1 MSKRI
6 ENWKNKRKESS
17 RKRKIKSVRDCVRVC
32 VRMCYVRTLTN
43 DKIRSR
49 RNKTGSSSNN
59 SSLNNSAGSA
69 APSKTVVSTSS
80 SSKRG
85 GVPFHLRSSYPVPA
99 RKNHVASGCGTNA
112 GNPDRANR
120 SVCGFSPPAPPRSP
134 SLFPLETNK
143 KKIFFRFWVIR
154 PEVCS
159 GSVELD

>member
-1 MSKRI
+1 MKY
-6 ENWKNKRKESS
+6 ESM
-17 RKRKIKSVRDCVRVC
+17 RVC
-32 VRMCYVRTLTN
+32 VRMCYVRTLKN

-59 SSLNNSAGSA
+59 SSLNNNSAGSA
-69 APSKTVVSTSS
+69 APGKTVVSTSSSS

-120 SVCGFSPPAPPRSP
+120 SVCGYSPCPPR
-134 SLFPLETNK
+134 PLETK
-143 KKIFFRFWVIR
+143 LL
-154 PEVCS
+154 PLLGDEA
-159 GSVELD
+159 GSVFRKCGA

>member
-1 MSKRI
+1 MKY
-6 ENWKNKRKESS
+6 ESM
-17 RKRKIKSVRDCVRVC
+17 RVC
-32 VRMCYVRTLTN
+32 VRMCYVRTLKN

-120 SVCGFSPPAPPRSP
+120 SVCGYSPCPPR
-134 SLFPLETNK
+134 PLETK
-143 KKIFFRFWVIR
+143 LL
-154 PEVCS
+154 PLLGDEA
-159 GSVELD
+159 GSVFRKCGA